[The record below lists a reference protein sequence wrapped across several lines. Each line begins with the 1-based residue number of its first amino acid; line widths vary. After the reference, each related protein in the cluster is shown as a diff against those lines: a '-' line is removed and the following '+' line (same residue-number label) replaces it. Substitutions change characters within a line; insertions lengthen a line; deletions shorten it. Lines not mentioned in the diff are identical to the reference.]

1 MKKLSRNTVQPMLD
15 AVTEQNPSVRI
26 TDTEVSDVIRFEPD
40 ESIISSRRSVEYLY
54 VILDGKAK
62 ISLVH
67 ENGKQSII
75 EFIGSGAYI
84 GELTLLGIETQPQ
97 DVVAVSG
104 CTCLRIPMQYA
115 TEHFSSDMEFLFG
128 LSQYLGKKLMR
139 RSWFQSK
146 SQSYELRHR
155 LAAHI
160 LQLETNGIYKQKHTE
175 TAEYLGVSYRHL
187 LYTFKELLDDGSLKK
202 NEQGYLVNRKKL
214 EPLSAD
220 ILVKLDTENECKSTS
235 EDVLESD
242 QIHSFFSKA

>member
-97 DVVAVSG
+97 DVVAVSV